1 MAKEKTDATSLFSAM
16 NKNRTK
22 MTNIVKSIKNDE
34 INDLNAQNIKK
45 QVNTEENLDTYD
57 EAKDSKEEKTTQMV
71 NALFE
76 NSSNITKVIESENA
90 KGEEV
95 SDEIK
100 GSEAKDETVKG
111 RDDDESEVPEGAG
124 DKEDPGEEKKDKELQ
139 HIHIALP
146 KDVFDKLEIAKKAYY
161 NNKTTYIRNLILD
174 DYEKNKDYYDRLPNI
189 R

>member
-16 NKNRTK
+16 NKNRVKTTK
-22 MTNIVKSIKNDE
+22 EVKKTKTNDNNDLNDQNAQDQEISEKTAGDSKDDKESKEKKTTTLVNELFENRSNITEVIEKEKENPDEQSEDKTGSVATAADNTADSDGHGAFAEPLDNDE
-34 INDLNAQNIKK
+34 I
-45 QVNTEENLDTYD
+45 
-57 EAKDSKEEKTTQMV
+57 
-71 NALFE
+71 
-76 NSSNITKVIESENA
+76 
-90 KGEEV
+90 
-95 SDEIK
+95 
-100 GSEAKDETVKG
+100 
-111 RDDDESEVPEGAG
+111 R
-124 DKEDPGEEKKDKELQ
+124 EEKKDKELQ

>member
-16 NKNRTK
+16 NKNRAKTTEK
-22 MTNIVKSIKNDE
+22 VKRSKTHNND
-34 INDLNAQNIKK
+34 DLNDQNALKPEIS
-45 QVNTEENLDTYD
+45 EET
-57 EAKDSKEEKTTQMV
+57 AKDNKAEKDTKDNKTTELV
-71 NALFE
+71 NNLFE
-76 NSSNITKVIESENA
+76 NRSNITDVSNKEKPAELSDDMTES
-90 KGEEV
+90 
-95 SDEIK
+95 
-100 GSEAKDETVKG
+100 TVKAA
-111 RDDDESEVPEGAG
+111 DSAVGAG
-124 DKEDPGEEKKDKELQ
+124 GHEAVAETLDNEEIREEKKDKELQ